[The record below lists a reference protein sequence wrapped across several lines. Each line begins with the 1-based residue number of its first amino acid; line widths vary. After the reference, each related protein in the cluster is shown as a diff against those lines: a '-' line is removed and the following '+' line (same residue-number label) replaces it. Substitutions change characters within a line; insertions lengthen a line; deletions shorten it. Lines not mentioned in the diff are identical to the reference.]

1 MKKSSRHTSL
11 NNAIVLLAV
20 VTLHKAR
27 INMSNWSVHAN
38 SSHNDTDTHS
48 GTVEVVR
55 VLQLLFYSV
64 IIAVGS
70 VGNALIC
77 LAILSRKKRKIS
89 EYFILN
95 LAITDLSTSIVSIP
109 LDIIER
115 LAGYWPYGSFLCKV
129 VYPLQTIL
137 MSVSVA
143 TLLAMSLERH
153 RAIMHPLK
161 PRMKGSKPMIM
172 ICAIW
177 VSSTLLVSPYIYVL
191 GFEAGSCVEDWPGT
205 GYVKAYTMS
214 VFIVLYICPLFGIT
228 IAYVRIGRKLYQDIK
243 TLKVVMADSEG
254 GLTGKQMLKTRA
266 HRNVRIVKIFVTA
279 VLAFAVCMLPNH
291 AMWLWNDYG
300 SGHSSKY
307 FTDLLV
313 FTNIL
318 VYANSCVNP
327 FIFGTLQTR
336 CTSCKDILKGSQDRD
351 ENSGQRRLFSMRVS
365 FSSSSKLRT
374 FIRGTLRSPRSS
386 GRSISNRKGTLVS
399 TRAMFREVQRL
410 DYNTDAESNV

>member
-1 MKKSSRHTSL
+1 ML
-11 NNAIVLLAV
+11 
-20 VTLHKAR
+20 
-27 INMSNWSVHAN
+27 NWSVEGN
-38 SSHNDTDTHS
+38 LSQNTTDLE
-48 GTVEVVR
+48 GDGIQVVKI
-55 VLQLLFYSV
+55 LQLLFYSV

-77 LAILSRKKRKIS
+77 LAILSRKKRKTS

-95 LAITDLSTSIVSIP
+95 LAITDLSTSILSIP

-115 LAGYWPYGSFLCKV
+115 LAGYWPYGSFLCKL

-161 PRMKGSKPMIM
+161 PRMKGSKPIIV

-177 VSSTLLVSPYIYVL
+177 VGSTLLVSPYIYVL
-191 GFEAGSCVEDWPGT
+191 GFEAGNCVENWPGT

-214 VFIVLYICPLFGIT
+214 VFIVLYLCPLWGIT
-228 IAYVRIGRKLYQDIK
+228 IAYVRIGRKLYKDIK
-243 TLKVVMADSEG
+243 TLQVVMADPEG
-254 GLTGKQMLKTRA
+254 GMTGRQMLKTRA

-279 VLAFAVCMLPNH
+279 VVVFAVCMLPNH
-291 AMWLWNDYG
+291 VMWLWNDYG
-300 SGHSSKY
+300 NGHSSKY

-318 VYANSCVNP
+318 VYANSCINP

-336 CTSCKDILKGSQDRD
+336 CTSCKDVLKSSQDRD
-351 ENSGQRRLFSMRVS
+351 DSGRHRRLFSMRVS
-365 FSSSSKLRT
+365 FTSSSKLRT
-374 FIRGTLRSPRSS
+374 FVRGTLRSPGLSQ
-386 GRSISNRKGTLVS
+386 RSISTRKGTIIS
-399 TRAMFREVQRL
+399 TRATLRELQRL
-410 DYNTDAESNV
+410 HGNTDAESNV

>member
-1 MKKSSRHTSL
+1 
-11 NNAIVLLAV
+11 
-20 VTLHKAR
+20 
-27 INMSNWSVHAN
+27 MSNWSAHGNISQNGTNVDD
-38 SSHNDTDTHS
+38 DTIQ
-48 GTVEVVR
+48 
-55 VLQLLFYSV
+55 VLMIIQLLFYSV

-77 LAILSRKKRKIS
+77 LAILSRKKRKTS

-115 LAGYWPYGSFLCKV
+115 LAGYWPYGSFLCKL

-161 PRMKGSKPMIM
+161 PRMKGSKPIIM
-172 ICAIW
+172 ICGIW
-177 VSSTLLVSPYIYVL
+177 VGSTLLVSPYIYVL

-214 VFIVLYICPLFGIT
+214 VFIALYLCPLCGIT
-228 IAYVRIGRKLYQDIK
+228 VAYVRIGRKLYRDIK
-243 TLKVVMADSEG
+243 TLQVVMADSEG
-254 GLTGKQMLKTRA
+254 GLTGRQMLKTRA

-279 VLAFAVCMLPNH
+279 VVAFAVCMLPNH
-291 AMWLWNDYG
+291 VMWLWNDYG
-300 SGHSSKY
+300 NGHSSKY

-318 VYANSCVNP
+318 VYANSCINP

-336 CTSCKDILKGSQDRD
+336 CTSCKDILRGSQDRED
-351 ENSGQRRLFSMRVS
+351 INGQRKMFSMRVS
-365 FSSSSKLRT
+365 FTSSSKLRT
-374 FIRGTLRSPRSS
+374 FIRGTQRSPGLSQRSL
-386 GRSISNRKGTLVS
+386 SNRKGTLIS
-399 TRAMFREVQRL
+399 TRATFREGQKL
-410 DYNTDAESNV
+410 HCNADAESNV

>member
-1 MKKSSRHTSL
+1 ML
-11 NNAIVLLAV
+11 
-20 VTLHKAR
+20 
-27 INMSNWSVHAN
+27 NWSVEGN
-38 SSHNDTDTHS
+38 LSQNTTDLE
-48 GTVEVVR
+48 GDGIQVVKI
-55 VLQLLFYSV
+55 LQLLFYSV

-77 LAILSRKKRKIS
+77 LAILSRKKRKTS

-95 LAITDLSTSIVSIP
+95 LAITDLSTSILSIP

-115 LAGYWPYGSFLCKV
+115 LAGYWPYGSFLCKL

-161 PRMKGSKPMIM
+161 PRMKGSKPIIV

-177 VSSTLLVSPYIYVL
+177 VGSTLLVSPYIYVL
-191 GFEAGSCVEDWPGT
+191 GFEAGNCVENWPGT

-214 VFIVLYICPLFGIT
+214 VFIVLYLCPLWGIT
-228 IAYVRIGRKLYQDIK
+228 IAYVRIGRKLYKDIK
-243 TLKVVMADSEG
+243 TLQVVMADPEG
-254 GLTGKQMLKTRA
+254 GMTGRQMLKTRA

-279 VLAFAVCMLPNH
+279 VVAFAVCMLPNH
-291 AMWLWNDYG
+291 VMWLWNDYG
-300 SGHSSKY
+300 NGHSSKY

-318 VYANSCVNP
+318 VYANSCINP

-336 CTSCKDILKGSQDRD
+336 CTSCKGVLKSSQDRD
-351 ENSGQRRLFSMRVS
+351 DSGRHRRLFSMRVS
-365 FSSSSKLRT
+365 FTSSSKLRT
-374 FIRGTLRSPRSS
+374 FVRGTLRSPGLSQ
-386 GRSISNRKGTLVS
+386 RSISTRKGTIIS
-399 TRAMFREVQRL
+399 TRATLRELQRL
-410 DYNTDAESNV
+410 HGNTDAESNV

>member
-1 MKKSSRHTSL
+1 ML
-11 NNAIVLLAV
+11 
-20 VTLHKAR
+20 
-27 INMSNWSVHAN
+27 NWSVEGN
-38 SSHNDTDTHS
+38 LSQNT
-48 GTVEVVR
+48 TVLDGDGIQVVR
-55 VLQLLFYSV
+55 ILQLLCYSV

-77 LAILSRKKRKIS
+77 LAILSRKKRKTS

-95 LAITDLSTSIVSIP
+95 LAITDLSTSILSIP

-115 LAGYWPYGSFLCKV
+115 LAGYWPYGSFLCKL

-161 PRMKGSKPMIM
+161 PRMKGSKPIIV

-177 VSSTLLVSPYIYVL
+177 VGSTLLVSPYIYVL
-191 GFEAGSCVEDWPGT
+191 GFEAGNCVENWPDT

-214 VFIVLYICPLFGIT
+214 VFIVLYLCPLSGIT
-228 IAYVRIGRKLYQDIK
+228 IAYLRIGRKLYKDIK
-243 TLKVVMADSEG
+243 TLQVVMADPEG
-254 GLTGKQMLKTRA
+254 GMTGRQMLKTRA

-279 VLAFAVCMLPNH
+279 VAAFAVCMLPNH
-291 AMWLWNDYG
+291 VMWLWNDYG
-300 SGHSSKY
+300 NGYDSKY

-313 FTNIL
+313 FSNIL
-318 VYANSCVNP
+318 VYANSCINP

-336 CTSCKDILKGSQDRD
+336 CTSCKDIMKSSQDRD
-351 ENSGQRRLFSMRVS
+351 DSGGHRRLFSMRVS
-365 FSSSSKLRT
+365 FTSSSKLRT
-374 FIRGTLRSPRSS
+374 FVRGTLRSPGLSPRSMS
-386 GRSISNRKGTLVS
+386 TRKGTIIS
-399 TRAMFREVQRL
+399 TRATLKEAQRL
-410 DYNTDAESNV
+410 HGNTDAESNV

>member
-1 MKKSSRHTSL
+1 
-11 NNAIVLLAV
+11 
-20 VTLHKAR
+20 
-27 INMSNWSVHAN
+27 MSNWSAHGN
-38 SSHNDTDTHS
+38 ISQN
-48 GTVEVVR
+48 GTNVDEDKIQVVMII
-55 VLQLLFYSV
+55 QLLFYSV

-77 LAILSRKKRKIS
+77 LAILSRKKRKTS

-115 LAGYWPYGSFLCKV
+115 LAGYWPYGSFLCKL

-161 PRMKGSKPMIM
+161 PRMKGSKPIIM
-172 ICAIW
+172 IFGIW
-177 VSSTLLVSPYIYVL
+177 VGSTLLVSPYIYVL

-214 VFIVLYICPLFGIT
+214 VFIALYLCPLCGIT
-228 IAYVRIGRKLYQDIK
+228 VAYVRIGRKLYRDIK
-243 TLKVVMADSEG
+243 TLQVVMADSEG
-254 GLTGKQMLKTRA
+254 GLTGRQMLKTRA

-279 VLAFAVCMLPNH
+279 VVAFAVCMLPNH
-291 AMWLWNDYG
+291 IMWLWNDYG
-300 SGHSSKY
+300 NGYSSKY

-318 VYANSCVNP
+318 VYANSCINP

-336 CTSCKDILKGSQDRD
+336 CTSCKDILRGSQDRD
-351 ENSGQRRLFSMRVS
+351 DIHGQRKMFSMRVS
-365 FSSSSKLRT
+365 FTSSSKLRT
-374 FIRGTLRSPRSS
+374 FIRGTQRSPGVSQ
-386 GRSISNRKGTLVS
+386 RSISNRKGTVIS
-399 TRAMFREVQRL
+399 TRATFREGQKL
-410 DYNTDAESNV
+410 YCNADAESNV